1 LSRAGVEPLVL
12 LGQVVAPVVV
22 EVAVA
27 DHCAQGEDSFGAVQ
41 SPAGSG
47 DVEPVADQVAAGSFD
62 DAGGD
67 GPARGQRLVVAQEL
81 VLAGEIADAG
91 VGAGPLGGGQACG
104 LGFGGDL
111 GGGPCA
117 VAGQDRERLG
127 RDPVLGC
134 GVAWRVQ
141 GPRGFPPDGP
151 RGEVPAGR
159 VLFLINNPR
168 VP

>member
-1 LSRAGVEPLVL
+1 MDAAVFAVE
-12 LGQVVAPVVV
+12 VVTPVGV

-27 DHCAQGEDSFGAVQ
+27 DQGTEFQDGLGSGQA
-41 SPAGSG
+41 PAGAG
-47 DVEPVADQVAAGSFD
+47 DLQAVADQVAAGSFD
-62 DAGGD
+62 DPGGD

-104 LGFGGDL
+104 LGFRGDL
-111 GGGPCA
+111 GGGPGA
-117 VAGQDRERLG
+117 VAGQDRECLD

-141 GPRGFPPDGP
+141 GTTRLSRCIRVRG
-151 RGEVPAGR
+151 
-159 VLFLINNPR
+159 
-168 VP
+168 